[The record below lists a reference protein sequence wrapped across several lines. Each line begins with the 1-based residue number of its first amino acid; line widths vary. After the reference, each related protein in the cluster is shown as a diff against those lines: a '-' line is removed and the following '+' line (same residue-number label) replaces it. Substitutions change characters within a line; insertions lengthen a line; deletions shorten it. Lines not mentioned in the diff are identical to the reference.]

1 MTTGLRIA
9 VEGNIGVGKSTIL
22 PKLQEA
28 LSASY
33 QTDWDVMDERVDQDP
48 EFKNLLGEFYK
59 DRNKQVQLQSWITHR
74 RLMEFQSLQNNP
86 KHFLFERSFL
96 GEIVFCHANFIS
108 HEKPDGSFLGFFY
121 NVLSALKQ
129 CQYDA
134 LIYLKASPERCYE
147 RIKYRARAEEN
158 VMPYDYVRY
167 LHACY
172 EAHLPE
178 TARAFNIPVLTVDWD
193 NFGSTEAVAEQLS
206 NLLEIA
212 RPAHYKQA
220 SLV

>member
-1 MTTGLRIA
+1 MATGLRIA

-28 LSASY
+28 LASY
-33 QTDWDVMDERVDQDP
+33 TSSDWAVMDERVDQDP
-48 EFKNLLGEFYK
+48 EFKNLLGDFYK

-74 RLMEFQSLQNNP
+74 RLQEFLALGDNP
-86 KHFLFERSFL
+86 QHYLFERSFL

-108 HEKPDGSFLGFFY
+108 HEKPDGHFLGFFY
-121 NVLSALKQ
+121 NILNALKQ

-147 RIKYRARAEEN
+147 RIKYRARAEES
-158 VMPYDYVRY
+158 VMPYEYVRY
-167 LHACY
+167 LHSCY

-193 NFGSTEAVAEQLS
+193 NFGSTEHVAEQLS
-206 NLLEIA
+206 ALLDIA
-212 RPAHYKQA
+212 KEKKK
-220 SLV
+220 SVLL